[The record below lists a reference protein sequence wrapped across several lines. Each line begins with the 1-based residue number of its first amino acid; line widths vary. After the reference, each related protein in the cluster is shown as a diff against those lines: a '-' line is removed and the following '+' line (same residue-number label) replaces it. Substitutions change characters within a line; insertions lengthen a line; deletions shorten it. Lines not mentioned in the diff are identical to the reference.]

1 MNLILILF
9 GLIELG
15 VLLVAGGV
23 LLFACITRRWKLA
36 AAVVALLVAG
46 WFYLDSGDLYVR
58 RSVAATEMVG
68 EYHLDAKLSRFPL
81 EYMGYKELSGG
92 LILLADGTFRAS
104 HLPSCCLT
112 GNEEKGDSTADAYR
126 TVTGTWTV
134 GFNPKVGGATLGL
147 VADNA
152 KIRRGANI
160 VNDKG
165 LGVDF
170 EVFVS
175 GDFYPVVFS
184 RDHR

>member
-1 MNLILILF
+1 MNLVLILL

-15 VLLVAGGV
+15 VLLVAGAV

-58 RSVAATEMVG
+58 HNVAAAEMVG
-68 EYHLDAKLSRFPL
+68 EYHLDAELSRFPL
-81 EYMGYKELSGG
+81 ESMGYKELSGD
-92 LILLADGTFRAS
+92 LILLADGTFRGS
-104 HLPSCCLT
+104 HLPSCCLS
-112 GNEEKGDSTADAYR
+112 GNEEKGGSPTDAYR
-126 TVTGTWTV
+126 SVTGTWTV
-134 GFNPKVGGATLGL
+134 GFDPKAGGATLGL
-147 VADNA
+147 VADDA

-170 EVFVS
+170 EVFMS